1 MSLWSTSAKHRFIPA
16 PVTGHSLIANVD
28 LSLQEKIMK
37 EGMISPKLRNFPL
50 GLIQLWGLGHLK
62 HFCLL

>member
-1 MSLWSTSAKHRFIPA
+1 VSATCLRTCYVWGQFSGVHGDMSLWSTSAKHRFIPA

-37 EGMISPKLRNFPL
+37 AGMSSP
-50 GLIQLWGLGHLK
+50 
-62 HFCLL
+62 